1 MKQDREQ
8 IYLKNLETGKELS
21 KDIIY
26 DIFNEDPT
34 KYIFRHQDCPYVF
47 ITDGYNIFATDM
59 DEQTIDPIQKY
70 GLDNIIHIYND
81 FEEFL
86 RTFTHIQNVLKREIY
101 LSTKEKDKK
110 ISINELRTKYTE
122 NKKSFGKLLKN

>member
-122 NKKSFGKLLKN
+122 NKKVLGNY

>member
-1 MKQDREQ
+1 
-8 IYLKNLETGKELS
+8 
-21 KDIIY
+21 
-26 DIFNEDPT
+26 
-34 KYIFRHQDCPYVF
+34 
-47 ITDGYNIFATDM
+47 M

-122 NKKSFGKLLKN
+122 NKKVLGNY